1 MSERW
6 QGKQTHRHLAPVIS
20 RYAISLQDHCEPG
33 QEVAQH
39 EDTLMQKVLDLNR
52 RWGKC
57 DHLLREEENEAQEK
71 LSCPKQAAAAEAARA
86 PGPTSSRLAGPRL
99 LQGSSSEDAG
109 FLSHV
114 HTDRPLGRPRGPLL
128 QQHVGLLVVQHRPGT
143 ALLDLVCRPSRQ
155 LLPQPLTI

>member
-1 MSERW
+1 VSERW

-20 RYAISLQDHCEPG
+20 KYAISLQDHCEPG

-71 LSCPKQAAAAEAARA
+71 QRRCNDQNF
-86 PGPTSSRLAGPRL
+86 SR
-99 LQGSSSEDAG
+99 EET
-109 FLSHV
+109 H
-114 HTDRPLGRPRGPLL
+114 
-128 QQHVGLLVVQHRPGT
+128 
-143 ALLDLVCRPSRQ
+143 RQ
-155 LLPQPLTI
+155 LPWEPDSISHAAFETDPIPDCNVKADVGRDFFFYGLIPKASSGYVRVTPQSLWWSEERFSKSGLRKD